1 MAKIAR
7 GRGQKI
13 LGVFFGRGGGRSIVL
28 NPDDQ
33 KSDILTV
40 LVIWISIL

>member
-13 LGVFFGRGGGRSIVL
+13 LGVFFGRGGGSIVL

-33 KSDILTV
+33 QSNILTV